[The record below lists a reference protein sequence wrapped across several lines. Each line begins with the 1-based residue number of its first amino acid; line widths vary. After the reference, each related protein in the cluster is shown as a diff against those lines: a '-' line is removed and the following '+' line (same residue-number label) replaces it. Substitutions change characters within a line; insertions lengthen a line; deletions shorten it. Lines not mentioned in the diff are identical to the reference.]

1 MTISAAKA
9 QELLFKPMSKNLC
22 KRNINGIVLLDKPV
36 GMTSNAALQQVKRM
50 LNARKAGH
58 TGSLDPLACGML
70 PICLGEATKFSQFLL
85 DADKQ
90 YMVQAKLGVK
100 TTTGDTEG
108 EVVAERPVVD
118 LVEADIQQVFAQ
130 FTGEIEQIPS
140 MYSALKHNGQPLYKL
155 ARQGITVERQPRR
168 IHIKTLN
175 LVSFKDNHISFEVH
189 CSKGTY
195 VRSLVEDIGDVLGLG
210 AHVTYLRRLAVGPYQ
225 DCSMVTFE
233 ELQQLNPDG
242 ELSTVLLPI
251 ESSLLSCPK
260 VSLTQSMSFY
270 VRRGQMVMVANLPD
284 VGEWVRLY
292 DQQDVFL
299 GLGQVQVDRKLAP
312 KRLVKASS

>member
-1 MTISAAKA
+1 MTISAEKA
-9 QELLFKPMSKNLC
+9 QELLFKPMSKKLC

-90 YMVQAKLGVK
+90 YLVQAKLGVK
-100 TTTGDTEG
+100 TTTGDAEG
-108 EVVAERPVVD
+108 EVIAEHQVTNIS
-118 LVEADIQQVFAQ
+118 EAEVNNVLAQ
-130 FTGEIEQIPS
+130 FIGEIEQIPS

-155 ARQGITVERQPRR
+155 ARQGITIDREPRK
-168 IHIKTLN
+168 IHIKQLS
-175 LVSFKDNHISFEVH
+175 LLSYKKDKLTFEVH

-195 VRSLVEDIGDVLGLG
+195 VRSLVEDIGDALGVG

-225 DCSMVTFE
+225 GSTMVTFD
-233 ELQQLNPDG
+233 ELEQIDPDQD
-242 ELSTVLLPI
+242 LSKILLPI

-270 VRRGQMVMVANLPD
+270 VRRGQAVMISNLPNE
-284 VGEWVRLY
+284 GEWVRLY
-292 DQQDVFL
+292 DNNDAFL
-299 GLGQVQVDRKLAP
+299 GMGQVQTDRKVAP
-312 KRLVKASS
+312 KRLIRARD